1 MFDDI
6 RYRASRQARQIGR
19 KAAIGTIAAIFAIA
33 GLGYAAD
40 AAWRYLALAYDPVVA
55 SAILA
60 LVLLS
65 VSLLLVV
72 LLKSGGSNEP
82 PAPPPQPEPRGMNDA
97 EYIALLLRSFSAG
110 KDTGRRMG
118 GR

>member
-6 RYRASRQARQIGR
+6 RTRASRQARQMGR
-19 KAAIGTIAAIFAIA
+19 KAAIGLVAAIFAIA
-33 GLGYAAD
+33 GVGFATD
-40 AAWRYLALAYDPVVA
+40 AVWRYLAHAYDPIIA
-55 SAILA
+55 SALLSLA
-60 LVLLS
+60 LLS

-72 LLKSGGSNEP
+72 ILGSGGSKQP
-82 PAPPPQPEPRGMNDA
+82 PAPPPQPEPRGMTDA
-97 EYIALLLRSFSAG
+97 EYIALLLRAFTAG